1 MTRKIMIMV
10 SGTAL
15 ALAGCGKHDQ
25 ANDNYAAGNAADV
38 NVAVANELAAASPLS
53 AQGFV
58 NTAAASDK
66 FEIETSKLAATAA
79 SSAAVKKFA
88 TQMIAAHTASTA
100 KLKATLSGMSPAV
113 TPDDTLTA
121 DQQATLDN
129 LKTLNGTAFDSA
141 YASAQVNAHQAT
153 LDALKSYSAS
163 GDTPQLKTFADGLIP
178 TVTAHLNLAKG
189 LHPPA

>member
-1 MTRKIMIMV
+1 VRV
-10 SGTAL
+10 SASPTPAPARAPAHRARARSTARSR
-15 ALAGCGKHDQ
+15 
-25 ANDNYAAGNAADV
+25 
-38 NVAVANELAAASPLS
+38 AAAP
-53 AQGFV
+53 GWR
-58 NTAAASDK
+58 
-66 FEIETSKLAATAA
+66 
-79 SSAAVKKFA
+79 AV
-88 TQMIAAHTASTA
+88 TTAHTASTA

-153 LDALKSYSAS
+153 LDALKNYSAS

>member
-38 NVAVANELAAASPLS
+38 NVAATNEAAAASPLS

-66 FEIETSKLAATAA
+66 FEIETSKLADLIILSDDIFTIDP
-79 SSAAVKKFA
+79 VKIWNVKVL
-88 TQMIAAHTASTA
+88 TTVVDGKVVYEA
-100 KLKATLSGMSPAV
+100 K
-113 TPDDTLTA
+113 
-121 DQQATLDN
+121 
-129 LKTLNGTAFDSA
+129 
-141 YASAQVNAHQAT
+141 
-153 LDALKSYSAS
+153 
-163 GDTPQLKTFADGLIP
+163 
-178 TVTAHLNLAKG
+178 
-189 LHPPA
+189 